1 VARLLV
7 ISRDGFTKILNR
19 KRVAGDYT
27 EGSHTILQHP
37 SEHRLSVPRHK
48 EPSRGL
54 SRSLIRDAGV
64 ISDIVKGRFRNGH

>member
-1 VARLLV
+1 MARLLV
-7 ISRDGFTKILNR
+7 ISRDGFAKILNR

-27 EGSHTILQHP
+27 KGSHTILQHP

-64 ISDIVKGRFRNGH
+64 ILDIVKGRFRNGH